1 MEMYERSNH
10 ISPTEAGSRGG
21 ASKTYAHGPDSRPS
35 TTNPRTTRP
44 WHGGRE
50 ELRRKKR
57 IAKYKLY
64 AVEGKVKDSFRKGLS
79 WMKRTCS
86 KVVHGF

>member
-1 MEMYERSNH
+1 MKMYERSNH
-10 ISPTEAGSRGG
+10 SGPTEAGSGGG

-35 TTNPRTTRP
+35 TTRP

-64 AVEGKVKDSFRKGLS
+64 AVEGKVKDSCRKGLS

-86 KVVHGF
+86 KIVHGF

>member
-1 MEMYERSNH
+1 MYERSNH
-10 ISPTEAGSRGG
+10 SGPTEAGSGGG
-21 ASKTYAHGPDSRPS
+21 ARK
-35 TTNPRTTRP
+35 TNPRTSRP

-50 ELRRKKR
+50 ELKRKKR

-64 AVEGKVKDSFRKGLS
+64 AAEGKVKDSFRKGLS

-86 KVVHGF
+86 KIVHGF